1 MRLYHTTLIKH
12 KSIITKGT
20 EEKRMQKT
28 GKKISSAQLKDAIV
42 RGMADKKGQN
52 IVCLNME
59 KVDNNICD
67 FFVIC
72 EGASSVQVNAIAKA
86 VEEGVYKLTGEHAY
100 HSEGYENAEWI
111 LQDYVDVVVHI
122 FQPQVRS
129 FYNLEELW
137 GDAELEEVMPEPE
150 YKRM

>member
-1 MRLYHTTLIKH
+1 MR
-12 KSIITKGT
+12 
-20 EEKRMQKT
+20 KR
-28 GKKISSAQLKDAIV
+28 GKKITPAQLKDAIV
-42 RGMADKKGQN
+42 RSMADKKGKN

-72 EGASSVQVNAIAKA
+72 EGTSSVQVSAIAKA
-86 VEEGVYKLTGEHAY
+86 VEEEIYTLTGQYAY

-129 FYNLEELW
+129 FYNLEGLW
-137 GDAELEEVMPEPE
+137 GDAEVEEIMVEQQ

>member
-1 MRLYHTTLIKH
+1 
-12 KSIITKGT
+12 
-20 EEKRMQKT
+20 MQKT
-28 GKKISSAQLKDAIV
+28 GKKITPAQLKDAIV
-42 RGMADKKGQN
+42 HGMAGKKGKN

-59 KVDNNICD
+59 KVKNNICD

-72 EGASSVQVNAIAKA
+72 EGTSSVQVNAIAKA
-86 VEEGVYKLTGEHAY
+86 VEEEVYNLTGNHAY

-129 FYNLEELW
+129 FYNLEGLW
-137 GDAELEEVMPEPE
+137 GDAELEEVMIEQH

>member
-1 MRLYHTTLIKH
+1 MR
-12 KSIITKGT
+12 
-20 EEKRMQKT
+20 
-28 GKKISSAQLKDAIV
+28 KKIKVISPAQLKDAIV
-42 RGMADKKGQN
+42 SSMADKKAKN
-52 IVCLNME
+52 IACLNMG
-59 KVDNNICD
+59 KLTNSLCD

-72 EGASSVQVNAIAKA
+72 EGTSSVQVSAIAKA
-86 VEEGVYKLTGEHAY
+86 VEQGVYKLTGKNAY
-100 HSEGYENAEWI
+100 HSEGYENSEWI

-137 GDAELEEVMPEPE
+137 GDAELEEVTPEPE

>member
-1 MRLYHTTLIKH
+1 MNNNIFIKNPTRNRKERMR
-12 KSIITKGT
+12 
-20 EEKRMQKT
+20 KT
-28 GKKISSAQLKDAIV
+28 GKKISPVQLKDAVI
-42 RGMADKKGQN
+42 RSMADKKGRN
-52 IVCLNME
+52 IVCLNMG
-59 KVDNNICD
+59 KVSNNICD

-72 EGASSVQVNAIAKA
+72 EGTSSIQVNAIAKA
-86 VEEGVYKLTGEHAY
+86 VEEEVYKLTGQHAY

-129 FYNLEELW
+129 FYNLEGLW
-137 GDAELEEVMPEPE
+137 GDAELEEVMVEPE

>member
-1 MRLYHTTLIKH
+1 
-12 KSIITKGT
+12 
-20 EEKRMQKT
+20 MQKT
-28 GKKISSAQLKDAIV
+28 GNKITPVQLKDAVV
-42 RGMADKKGQN
+42 RGIAEKKGKN

-59 KVDNNICD
+59 KIDNNICD

-72 EGASSVQVNAIAKA
+72 EGTSSVQVNAIAKA
-86 VEEGVYKLTGEHAY
+86 VEEEVYKLTGKYAY

-122 FQPQVRS
+122 FQPQVRI

-137 GDAELEEVMPEPE
+137 GDAEQEEVMVEPE
-150 YKRM
+150 FKRM

>member
-1 MRLYHTTLIKH
+1 
-12 KSIITKGT
+12 
-20 EEKRMQKT
+20 MQKKGNNIT
-28 GKKISSAQLKDAIV
+28 SVQLKEAIV
-42 RGMADKKGQN
+42 TSIADKKGKK
-52 IVCLNME
+52 IACLNME
-59 KVDNNICD
+59 KLPNSICD

-72 EGASSVQVNAIAKA
+72 EGTSSVQVSAIARA
-86 VEEGVYKLTGEHAY
+86 VEEEVYKLTGQHAY

-111 LQDYVDVVVHI
+111 LQDYIDVVVHI
-122 FQPQVRS
+122 FQPQVRT

>member
-1 MRLYHTTLIKH
+1 LKGQIKIA
-12 KSIITKGT
+12 K
-20 EEKRMQKT
+20 KT
-28 GKKISSAQLKDAIV
+28 SKKKAPKAEKKITSVHVKDAII
-42 RGMADKKGQN
+42 RGMTDKNAKN

-59 KVDNNICD
+59 KVENNICD

-72 EGASSVQVNAIAKA
+72 EGTSSVQVSAIAKA
-86 VEEGVYKLTGEHAY
+86 VEEEIYKLTGQNAY
-100 HSEGYENAEWI
+100 HKEGYQNSEWI

-122 FQPQVRS
+122 FQPDIRS

-137 GDAELEEVMPEPE
+137 GDAELEEVMVKQA